1 MEKEWRELVD
11 RLSLV
16 VAKRVL
22 DPDFQGRGAG
32 DRSEENGRYAHFSDE
47 LPRIAGDAVSE
58 SAIYFV
64 EKVPHRSL
72 SKVKNVRDFRNQC
85 EGFD

>member
-1 MEKEWRELVD
+1 M
-11 RLSLV
+11 
-16 VAKRVL
+16 VAAERVSN
-22 DPDFQGRGAG
+22 PNFQGRGAG
-32 DRSEENGRYAHFSDE
+32 DRTEENGRYAHFSDE
-47 LPRIAGDAVSE
+47 LPRIVGDAVSE

-72 SKVKNVRDFRNQC
+72 SKVKNVRDFRSQC

>member
-16 VAKRVL
+16 VAERVS
-22 DPDFQGRGAG
+22 DPNFQGRGAG

-64 EKVPHRSL
+64 GKVPDRSL
-72 SKVKNVRDFRNQC
+72 SKIKNAGLLRN
-85 EGFD
+85 